1 MVEWAVLI
9 GRLWVVQVL
18 VLSSVQSVVGG
29 ERGTGTCWYGG
40 QLCLLTWKWAVSVLS
55 QQCRRYRPNPCS
67 LGDVFTPKVL
77 LCIKLTCLAS
87 FRIGRD

>member
-9 GRLWVVQVL
+9 GRLQVVQVL

-55 QQCRRYRPNPCS
+55 Q
-67 LGDVFTPKVL
+67 
-77 LCIKLTCLAS
+77 
-87 FRIGRD
+87 